1 MLQLMKTPEYAPN
14 PRAAR
19 VRRNDSD
26 WHIELLDGATIRELT
41 TLVCFFKLEV
51 DGFNEA
57 DDIILRPTYPLNPA
71 PTQRQVEDAIIKG
84 PRRGLK
90 AVKNMNTKQNG
101 YTLIELIIVAA
112 VVAILAGIAYAT
124 YPYIERARIAHAIGD
139 IGEIHIKLNT
149 FDLNNRRYP
158 ADLNEL
164 GIADQL
170 DPWGNPYQFLV
181 FDDVM
186 GEGPKR
192 KDHNMHPVNSDYDIY
207 SMGPN
212 GETATPFTS
221 IPGGDDIVMAGDGT
235 YFGRASDY

>member
-19 VRRNDSD
+19 VRQDDSG
-26 WHIELLDGATIRELT
+26 WHIELLDPATIRELT
-41 TLVCFFKLEV
+41 TLVSVFKLEV

-71 PTQRQVEDAIIKG
+71 PTQRQIEDAIIKG

-90 AVKNMNTKQNG
+90 AVKNMNG
-101 YTLIELIIVAA
+101 FTLFELMATVILTFIIV
-112 VVAILAGIAYAT
+112 LFAT
-124 YPYIERARIAHAIGD
+124 PWYGDYVNRAKVAHAIGD
-139 IGEIHIKLNT
+139 IGEIYIKINT

-181 FDDVM
+181 FDDVIV
-186 GEGPKR
+186 EGPKR
-192 KDHNMHPVNSDYDIY
+192 KNRDMHPVNSDYDIY
-207 SMGPN
+207 SMGPD
-212 GETATPFTS
+212 GDTATPFTS
-221 IPGGDDIVMAGDGT
+221 IPGGDDVVMAGDGT
-235 YFGRASDY
+235 YFGRAADY